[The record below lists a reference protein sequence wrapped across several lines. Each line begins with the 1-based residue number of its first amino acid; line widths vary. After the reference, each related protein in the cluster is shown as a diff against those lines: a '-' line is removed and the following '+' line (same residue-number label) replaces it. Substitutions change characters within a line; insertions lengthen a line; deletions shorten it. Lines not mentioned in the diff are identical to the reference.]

1 MQWVT
6 CCRKLIKKKGE
17 NSRTDWYNAQVQM
30 GQKEKS
36 AVKKEMLIEKET
48 ILSLEFY
55 NYKGI
60 FTGSLKQ
67 MRYRICKIEEEEKKF
82 FEVSVWGGPYNYDV
96 TPEEE
101 MEVQKFDV
109 GRRC

>member
-1 MQWVT
+1 MDLVEQED
-6 CCRKLIKKKGE
+6 L
-17 NSRTDWYNAQVQM
+17 Y
-30 GQKEKS
+30 
-36 AVKKEMLIEKET
+36 
-48 ILSLEFY
+48 LEFY

-101 MEVQKFDV
+101 MEVQKFEFSEEGKIELV
-109 GRRC
+109 HWLNEIYIEKYQK